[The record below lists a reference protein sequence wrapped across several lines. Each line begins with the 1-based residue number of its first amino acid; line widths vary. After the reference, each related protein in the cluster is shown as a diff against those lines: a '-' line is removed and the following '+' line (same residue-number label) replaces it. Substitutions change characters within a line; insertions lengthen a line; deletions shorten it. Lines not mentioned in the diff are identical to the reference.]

1 MSAVIVAAVDLSTVS
16 NISRDSN
23 MLMQE
28 NEKIQMTLKQL
39 KKDEAIKEKELSVLT
54 TKVNSKKPATVA
66 EGSTHTQTAVE
77 VQQVYAVAKP
87 KAKLIKKS
95 TTSPKEVKK
104 LKIKLVNPPKKI
116 VKAAKIVKEKK
127 AGLKKHESETQ
138 REAVVMDEARVAIF
152 RGRLADKA
160 AFKKLTGIL
169 NAIITQGKSHR
180 ALLKRKG

>member
-28 NEKIQMTLKQL
+28 NEKIQMNLKQL

-104 LKIKLVNPPKKI
+104 LKIKLVNPPKKL
-116 VKAAKIVKEKK
+116 VKAAKIVKENMK
-127 AGLKKHESETQ
+127 AGNHESATQ
-138 REAVVMDEARVAIF
+138 REAGVMDEARVAIF
-152 RGRLADKA
+152 RGRLVDKA

>member
-1 MSAVIVAAVDLSTVS
+1 
-16 NISRDSN
+16 

-104 LKIKLVNPPKKI
+104 LKIKLVNPPKKL
-116 VKAAKIVKEKK
+116 VKAAKIVKENVNT
-127 AGLKKHESETQ
+127 GNHESATQ
-138 REAVVMDEARVAIF
+138 REAGVMDEARVAIF

-160 AFKKLTGIL
+160 AFKKLTSIL
-169 NAIITQGKSHR
+169 HAIITQGKNHR

>member
-1 MSAVIVAAVDLSTVS
+1 
-16 NISRDSN
+16 

-28 NEKIQMTLKQL
+28 NEKIQMNLKQL

-116 VKAAKIVKEKK
+116 VKAAKIVKENVK
-127 AGLKKHESETQ
+127 A
-138 REAVVMDEARVAIF
+138 V
-152 RGRLADKA
+152 
-160 AFKKLTGIL
+160 
-169 NAIITQGKSHR
+169 
-180 ALLKRKG
+180 